1 MMISNY
7 LFLLLLVVLSAY
19 PESPQHVNLPY
30 SFPIA
35 DAVYPKSSTAKLGVF
50 TPVRPQNEVYI
61 NPPHYEVSIKPPHY
75 EVSINLPQ
83 YEVFISPPQYEVY
96 GIALP
101 QNEVFETVLPQLGG
115 FKIAPV
121 NCQMFNIVKN
131 IISYVLNLDVKGKHL
146 TSALTHGAGKL
157 GWAIRILLECLQ
169 HVLKMYTWS
178 LSENQASIH
187 FRCRLT
193 SLMLKKSLFRKHD
206 FAAWVYRL
214 YHCYQNLVFQHLRI
228 FWAYRFGSCAQIKEE
243 HPKISNQFHFYGGGK
258 SLIFSSD
265 ELLPYALADLQEQ
278 QYQFLQCVKKDNKQ
292 SIVIGDGNIFCSV
305 PLDILTPKLTLKTA
319 KELALLHGMYMHSKI
334 LLKNAQSLLQD
345 HKCHTCDDLLAVFK
359 PYKVPSN
366 AEHQKTWYQENT
378 EKRAK
383 YDKHRYSKPEYQKSH
398 QKSRQKYYL
407 SKKDVKFPPAPPS
420 AELCQ
425 NIVSDFC
432 ADTSPDV
439 FEEAG
444 CAVCG
449 KLTPICEMEELSEV
463 ENINLLKVDGVTRKA
478 RCTSSDPV
486 GELRGPILA
495 PGCSRVCLICV
506 ESLEKKKVPTLA
518 LAMVFG
524 WDQFQMN
531 YKT

>member
-1 MMISNY
+1 M
-7 LFLLLLVVLSAY
+7 VVLSAY

-35 DAVYPKSSTAKLGVF
+35 VAVYQNSSSAQLGVF
-50 TPVRPQNEVYI
+50 TPVRPQNEVSI
-61 NPPHYEVSIKPPHY
+61 NPPQYEVSLNPPQY

-83 YEVFISPPQYEVY
+83 YEVSNLPQYEVFISPPHYEVY
-96 GIALP
+96 KIALP

-115 FKIAPV
+115 FEIATV
-121 NCQMFNIVKN
+121 NCQLFNRVKN
-131 IISYVLNLDVKGKHL
+131 ILNYVLNLGVKDIKHL
-146 TSALTHGAGKL
+146 TSALTHGGGKL

-193 SLMLKKSLFRKHD
+193 SLLSKKSLFRKHD

-214 YHCYQNLVFQHLRI
+214 YHCYQNLVFQHLKI
-228 FWAYRFGSCAQIKEE
+228 FLAYRFGSCAQIREE
-243 HPKISNQFHFYGGGK
+243 HFKISNQFHFYGGGK

-292 SIVIGDGNIFCSV
+292 SIVLVDGDIFCSM
-305 PLDILTPKLTLKTA
+305 PLNILSPKLTLKTA

-366 AEHQKTWYQENT
+366 AEHQKTWYQKNT

-383 YDKHRYSKPEYQKSH
+383 YDKHRYSKSEYQKSH
-398 QKSRQKYYL
+398 QKSRQKYYF

-420 AELCQ
+420 TELCQ
-425 NIVSDFC
+425 NIVSGFC

-444 CAVCG
+444 CAVCA
-449 KLTPICEMEELSEV
+449 KLNICRTV
-463 ENINLLKVDGVTRKA
+463 A
-478 RCTSSDPV
+478 HCQ
-486 GELRGPILA
+486 
-495 PGCSRVCLICV
+495 
-506 ESLEKKKVPTLA
+506 SLP
-518 LAMVFG
+518 
-524 WDQFQMN
+524 
-531 YKT
+531 